1 MIKLSK
7 GISTKT
13 NTKSVLGPFL
23 RVMAEAT
30 GFYKAVYKPFYDGN
44 FHLPWLYAHLKV
56 SLIFGGNT

>member
-30 GFYKAVYKPFYDGN
+30 GFCKAVYKPFYDRN
-44 FHLPWLYAHLKV
+44 FHLP
-56 SLIFGGNT
+56 